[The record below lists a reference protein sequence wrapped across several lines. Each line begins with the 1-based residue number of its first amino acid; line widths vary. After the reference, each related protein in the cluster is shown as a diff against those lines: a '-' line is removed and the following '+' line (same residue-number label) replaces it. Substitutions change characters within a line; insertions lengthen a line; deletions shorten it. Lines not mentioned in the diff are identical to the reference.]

1 MSTRSLGTPDIR
13 GNSLAELQRSTQF
26 WMQQVFNQL
35 DRISGARGTPTLY
48 SNLDANGLK
57 ITNMGDAQGPT
68 DAVPKKQTLTLTM
81 NPENNLMQFDAQGVG
96 IFNGAPGDHP
106 ADLVTLQQL
115 RDEIVN
121 ALSTGGLGA
130 SFVTVT
136 AEPLLANERQ
146 AAVQLGVLLLTDGGA
161 GSTLTWSVVN
171 NGIGNTQLRQGVAT
185 SLVGRSAN
193 STGNLADIAASA
205 NGQVLRR
212 AANALSFG
220 QIDLADATNA
230 VTGTLGVANGGTGL
244 ASYTTGDLVYASGAT
259 TLAKLADVATGSVL
273 VSGGVGVAP
282 VWSAS
287 PTITGPVIVGTD
299 PGGANTLRVGGA
311 LTINSATLISTKT
324 AFTNGAGAAAGTLLN
339 APAAGNPTKWVP
351 FDDNGTT
358 RYFPAW

>member
-1 MSTRSLGTPDIR
+1 MPPRSLGAPDIR

-35 DRISGARGTPTLY
+35 DRITGARGVPTLY
-48 SNLDANGLK
+48 ANLDANGMT
-57 ITNMGDAQGPT
+57 ITNVGDAQSPT
-68 DAVPKKQTLTLTM
+68 DVVPKKQTLTLSM
-81 NPENNLMQFDAQGVG
+81 NPENNMMQFDAQGIG
-96 IFNGAPGDHP
+96 IFNGSPGDHP

-115 RDEIVN
+115 RDEITN

-130 SFVTVT
+130 SFVTVA

-193 STGNLADIAASA
+193 SVGDLADIAASA

-220 QIDLADATNA
+220 QIDLADGTNA
-230 VTGTLGVANGGTGL
+230 VTGTLAIGNGGTGQTTQTAAFNAL
-244 ASYTTGDLVYASGAT
+244 DPLTTKGDVIVHDGTNSIRVAVGTNGQLLVADSVATPGVAWKGTVQTYTPTNVT
-259 TLAKLADVATGSVL
+259 TDRSFDADTVVVAELADV
-273 VSGGVGVAP
+273 
-282 VWSAS
+282 
-287 PTITGPVIVGTD
+287 VGT
-299 PGGANTLRVGGA
+299 
-311 LTINSATLISTKT
+311 LIADLQT
-324 AFTNGAGAAAGTLLN
+324 FGILL
-339 APAAGNPTKWVP
+339 
-351 FDDNGTT
+351 
-358 RYFPAW
+358 